1 MTLKEVLE
9 KMKGLILAHGWVQG
23 FMGDH
28 QDGFCLLGA
37 QREAQP
43 ELPYPRN
50 DVGGDGLGLQ
60 WQKDYE
66 KWQAHQRGREVVR
79 NHLLTSI
86 GRDPLA
92 RTVHGWNDTPG
103 RTKEEV
109 LEALDRAIENA
120 PHRELP

>member
-9 KMKGLILAHGWVQG
+9 KMKGAILEYGWIQG
-23 FMGDH
+23 AMGTPTE
-28 QDGFCLLGA
+28 GFCLLGA
-37 QREAQP
+37 QSWVQQEP
-43 ELPYPRN
+43 PYPSMADFADDYEGYKRR
-50 DVGGDGLGLQ
+50 
-60 WQKDYE
+60 WQKWSD
-66 KWQAHQRGREVVR
+66 HQKGREVVR

-92 RTVHGWNDTPG
+92 STVHGWNDTPG